1 MITTN
6 KTNYTL
12 TVSLT
17 IPTGNQFNSK
27 VGKIPVSTTTAKSC
41 PAECPFSKKNGCY
54 AESGPLAIH
63 WRKVTEGE
71 RGTDWQTFCEKIKKL
86 PDGQLYRHNQ
96 AGDFPA
102 DSKGHLIETLV
113 DDLVAA
119 NRGKKG
125 FSYTHHVPTKGVNR
139 SIISHANRNGFTINL
154 SANNLVHA
162 DKLKKLGI
170 APVATVLSHEV
181 DGKVTPTL
189 FTPAGN
195 KVIVCPATYKD
206 NVNCASC
213 QLCQKSKRSV
223 IVGFP
228 AHGSMKKRVD
238 TAMNKE

>member
-1 MITTN
+1 MTTMN

-17 IPTGNQFNSK
+17 IPTGNNFNSK
-27 VGKIPVSTTTAKSC
+27 TGKMPVSTTTAKSC

-63 WRKVTEGE
+63 WRKVTEGV
-71 RGTDWQTFCEKIKKL
+71 RGTDWQTFCETISKL
-86 PDGQLYRHNQ
+86 PLNQIWRHNQ
-96 AGDFPA
+96 AGDLPA
-102 DSKGHLIETLV
+102 DSKGQLVEHLV

-125 FSYTHHVPTKGVNR
+125 FTYTHHVPTKGVNR
-139 SIISHANRNGFTINL
+139 SVISHANRNGFTINL
-154 SANNLVHA
+154 SANNMEHA

-170 APVATVLSHEV
+170 APVAMVLSHEV
-181 DGKVTPTL
+181 DGAVTPTL

-195 KVIVCPATYKD
+195 KVLVCPVTYRE

-228 AHGSMKKRVD
+228 AHGSMKKRAT
-238 TAMNKE
+238 TATGTE